1 MDTAARRPYPSD
13 LTDAQWVRVR
23 PFVVPEDPIG
33 HPRDLDTREV
43 VNALLYVTHTGCQWR
58 YLPHDFPDYRSVYY
72 YFDLWRRDGTWERLL
87 AALLPE
93 VRVQAGRNPTPTAAI
108 IDSQTVKT
116 SEAGGERG
124 FDGGKRMTGR
134 KRHVV
139 VDTQGDLLDCD
150 TGPADISD
158 SAAAEAL
165 MERVHVAHP
174 TITHW
179 WGDSQYRGHLE
190 DWVKQTLGGTLEI
203 VTRLAD
209 QVGFVVQ
216 PRRWVVER
224 SIAWMGRSRRLTR
237 DFEAYAETTRA
248 FILLSFCHLFLNR
261 LFPG

>member
-1 MDTAARRPYPSD
+1 MATTARRPYPSD
-13 LTDAQWVRVR
+13 LNDAQWARVR
-23 PFVVPEDPIG
+23 PFVVPEAPIG

-43 VNALLYVTHTGCQWR
+43 VDALLYLTHTGCQWR

-72 YFDLWRRDGTWERLL
+72 YFDLWRRDGTWARLL
-87 AALLPE
+87 AALLPD
-93 VRVQAGRNPTPTAAI
+93 VRGKAGRQPAPTAAI

-124 FDGGKRMTGR
+124 FDGGKRLTGR

-139 VDTQGDLLDCD
+139 VDTQGNLLDCAVE
-150 TGPADISD
+150 PADISD
-158 SAAAEAL
+158 SAAAVAL
-165 MERVHVAHP
+165 MERVQAAHP

-179 WGDSQYRGHLE
+179 WGDSQYRGVE
-190 DWVKQTLGGTLEI
+190 DWVKQTLGGTVEI
-203 VTRLAD
+203 VTRLAT

-224 SIAWMGRSRRLTR
+224 SLAWLGRSRRLTR
-237 DFEAYAETTRA
+237 DVEAYAATTRT

-261 LFPG
+261 LFPS

>member
-1 MDTAARRPYPSD
+1 MATNARRPYPSD
-13 LTDAQWVRVR
+13 LTDAQWARVR
-23 PFVVPEDPIG
+23 PFVAPDDPIG
-33 HPRDLDTREV
+33 HPRELDTREV
-43 VNALLYVTHTGCQWR
+43 VDALLSVTHTGCQWR
-58 YLPHDFPDYRSVYY
+58 FPPHDFPDYRGVYY

-93 VRVQAGRNPTPTAAI
+93 VRVKAGRLPAPTAAI

-134 KRHVV
+134 KRHLV
-139 VDTQGDLLDCD
+139 VDTQGDLLDCAVE
-150 TGPADISD
+150 PADISD
-158 SAAAEAL
+158 SAAAVAV
-165 MERVHVAHP
+165 MARVHAAHP

-179 WGDSQYRGHLE
+179 WGDSQYRGSLE
-190 DWVKQTLGGTLEI
+190 TWVEKTLGGTLEI
-203 VTRLAD
+203 VSRLAE
-209 QVGFVVQ
+209 QVGFAVQ

-224 SIAWMGRSRRLTR
+224 SIAWLGRSRRLTR

-248 FILLSFCHLFLNR
+248 FILLSFCHLLLNR

>member
-1 MDTAARRPYPSD
+1 MATNARRPYPSD
-13 LTDAQWVRVR
+13 LNDAQWVRVR

-43 VNALLYVTHTGCQWR
+43 VNALLYVAHTGCQWR

-87 AALLPE
+87 AALLPD
-93 VRVQAGRNPTPTAAI
+93 VRARAGRQPTPTAAI

-134 KRHVV
+134 KRHLI

-150 TGPADISD
+150 VEPADISD
-158 SAAAEAL
+158 SAAAVAL
-165 MERVHVAHP
+165 MGRVHAAHP

-179 WGDSQYRGHLE
+179 WGDSQYRGSLE
-190 DWVKQTLGGTLEI
+190 DWVKRTLGGTLEI
-203 VTRLAD
+203 VSRLAD
-209 QVGFVVQ
+209 QVGFAVQ

-224 SIAWMGRSRRLTR
+224 SIAWMCRSRRLTR

>member
-1 MDTAARRPYPSD
+1 MATNARRPYPSD
-13 LTDAQWVRVR
+13 LTDAQWAQVR
-23 PFVVPEDPIG
+23 PFVVPDDPIG

-43 VNALLYVTHTGCQWR
+43 VDALLYLTHTGCQWR
-58 YLPHDFPDYRSVYY
+58 FLPHDFPDYRSVYY

-87 AALLPE
+87 AALLPA
-93 VRVQAGRNPTPTAAI
+93 VRAKAGRNPTPTAAI

-124 FDGGKRMTGR
+124 FDGGKRLTGR

-139 VDTQGDLLDCD
+139 VDTQGDLLDCAVE
-150 TGPADISD
+150 PADLSD
-158 SAAAEAL
+158 SAAAPAL
-165 MERVHVAHP
+165 MERVQAAYP

-179 WGDSQYRGHLE
+179 WGDSQYRGSLE
-190 DWVKQTLGGTLEI
+190 AWVTTTLGGTLEI

-209 QVGFVVQ
+209 QVGFAVQ

-224 SIAWMGRSRRLTR
+224 SIAWLGRSRRLTR
-237 DFEAYAETTRA
+237 DFEGSAATTRA

>member
-1 MDTAARRPYPSD
+1 MATNTRRPYPSD
-13 LTDAQWVRVR
+13 LSDAQWLRVR
-23 PFVVPEDPIG
+23 PFVVPDDPSG
-33 HPRDLDTREV
+33 HPRDVDTREV

-72 YFDLWRRDGTWERLL
+72 YFDLWRRDGTGERLL

-93 VRVQAGRNPTPTAAI
+93 VRRHAGREPTPTAAI

-116 SEAGGERG
+116 SEVGGERG

-134 KRHVV
+134 KRHLV
-139 VDTQGDLLDCD
+139 VDTQGALLDCD
-150 TGPADISD
+150 VEPADSSD

-165 MERVHVAHP
+165 MERVHTAHP

-179 WGDSQYRGHLE
+179 WGDSQYRGQLE
-190 DWVKQTLGGTLEI
+190 AWVKRTVGGTLEI

-216 PRRWVVER
+216 PRRWLVER
-224 SIAWMGRSRRLTR
+224 SIAWMCRSRRLTR
-237 DFEAYAETTRA
+237 D
-248 FILLSFCHLFLNR
+248 
-261 LFPG
+261 